1 LREYCHVLHAT
12 AALVAAAEIEGE
24 AEGDKLVVG
33 AGVVA
38 EVASDDGLT
47 LVLGV
52 PVGVG
57 REVWLG
63 VVVANS
69 DAVADAVAFGSL
81 EMVGEGLRETLG
93 APDAETLGEVDG
105 DELCDT
111 LGKVDPEMLGEVD
124 GDELLDAVGSPD
136 GLGAGASG
144 TCSCVTVQPLL
155 RLVRT
160 KAA

>member
-1 LREYCHVLHAT
+1 MPCAAQAPEADTIDHCRAKSGLRLREYCHVLHAT

-38 EVASDDGLT
+38 EVASDDGL
-47 LVLGV
+47 
-52 PVGVG
+52 
-57 REVWLG
+57 
-63 VVVANS
+63 
-69 DAVADAVAFGSL
+69 
-81 EMVGEGLRETLG
+81 
-93 APDAETLGEVDG
+93 
-105 DELCDT
+105 
-111 LGKVDPEMLGEVD
+111 
-124 GDELLDAVGSPD
+124 
-136 GLGAGASG
+136 GAGASG